1 MSPPD
6 IESQFR
12 FLISCIK
19 HSNNGRVD
27 FEAVRKECGV
37 VTKGAAAKRFERLLK
52 ANGITG
58 GLGNTVVK
66 KEPATKKEAEED
78 DDPNLPGIKPTRGRP
93 SNKKRKLQ
101 QVEENA
107 DDDDEP
113 VKGEVKSED
122 AIHVKSELAGYANLP
137 MMSSSQ
143 HQPMATIPPH
153 PSGPTNDHVGDVH
166 SDDDVM
172 IVGAFEKTSEGGN
185 GSKQQQQPPHQQPSR
200 RQSPV
205 STVVAMTNSQMM
217 PGTNNSFDHT
227 ANTFLPQTTHP
238 PSPRATAPSLMT
250 TTTMRTTP
258 NPDTALHDHHHHTL
272 PYAAFPGT
280 ATSPW
285 YYQHHHHPPHHHMHH
300 HNPSTPGIYWHNA
313 TPPPEDRHGENC
325 DPQG

>member
-1 MSPPD
+1 MSKSQD

-58 GLGNTVVK
+58 GLYNTVIK
-66 KEPATKKEAEED
+66 KEPAPKKEVEED

-93 SNKKRKLQ
+93 SNKKRKLM

-137 MMSSSQ
+137 MMSSSL

-153 PSGPTNDHVGDVH
+153 PSRPSNDNVGDIH

-172 IVGAFEKTSEGGN
+172 IVGVSDKMSEGGN
-185 GSKQQQQPPHQQPSR
+185 DDSSNKSSEDK
-200 RQSPV
+200 SPV
-205 STVVAMTNSQMM
+205 ADDDD
-217 PGTNNSFDHT
+217 GDE
-227 ANTFLPQTTHP
+227 
-238 PSPRATAPSLMT
+238 
-250 TTTMRTTP
+250 
-258 NPDTALHDHHHHTL
+258 D
-272 PYAAFPGT
+272 YA
-280 ATSPW
+280 
-285 YYQHHHHPPHHHMHH
+285 
-300 HNPSTPGIYWHNA
+300 
-313 TPPPEDRHGENC
+313 
-325 DPQG
+325 